1 MIIAGG
7 ELLYCLMRH
16 EVLPAIV
23 RGVPHARGGKI
34 VTAEQEPKDETKIS
48 LIHSVMRLMK
58 RLMPSDEPGEN
69 AAAVRMFHRVDT
81 VLGLVKTGPLRLLR
95 PLGKGPVWPAI
106 SGAYIVKDPNAPVA
120 VCTLTSNELIHPV
133 SELPGIAIV
142 GRVYTP
148 NLGLEKII
156 LNVTANPAIRLLLL
170 CGRESSIF
178 QPGQAFQALFS
189 NGITAD
195 QRIIGATGYFPV
207 LQNVTSGRIAV
218 FRRQVELVDYTG
230 ETDMVVLEAQI
241 STLVAWSPGPF
252 TEQWEDNPI
261 VPYDN
266 LSSIGQD
273 EEQFTS
279 VRPGGRREPLA
290 YDPKGF
296 FVITLDRSAREIVVR
311 HYLPDHIPGY
321 MMRGRSAERILL
333 GLLRAEL
340 VSQLSHAGYL
350 GAELAKAEAA
360 LRLNL
365 VYEQDQPLRTR

>member
-1 MIIAGG
+1 M
-7 ELLYCLMRH
+7 
-16 EVLPAIV
+16 
-23 RGVPHARGGKI
+23 
-34 VTAEQEPKDETKIS
+34 TAEQEPKDETKIS

-58 RLMPSDEPGEN
+58 RLMPSDEHAEN

-95 PLGKGPVWPAI
+95 PSGKGPVWPAL

-170 CGRESSIF
+170 CGRESAIF

-189 NGITAD
+189 NGITAER
-195 QRIIGATGYFPV
+195 RIIGATGYFPV
-207 LQNVTSGRIAV
+207 LRNVTAGRIAV

-230 ETDMVVLEAQI
+230 ETDMAALEAQI
-241 STLVAWSPGPF
+241 STLVARSPGPF
-252 TEQWEDNPI
+252 TEQGADNQLI
-261 VPYDN
+261 PYDN
-266 LSSIGQD
+266 LSGIGQD
-273 EEQFTS
+273 EEQFTP
-279 VRPGGRREPLA
+279 VRSGGRREPLV
-290 YDPKGF
+290 YDPNGF
-296 FVITLDRSAREIVVR
+296 FIITLDRSAQEIVVR

-350 GAELAKAEAA
+350 GAELAKAETA

-365 VYEQDQPLRTR
+365 IYEQDHPLRTR